1 MPLERI
7 LVVED
12 QPELRA
18 IAELALGEIG
28 GFRVCLCEDG
38 AAALAAFAGFDPDL
52 LLLDVVMPG
61 LDGPAT
67 LAALR
72 ALPAWRSAPVVFMTG
87 RAGDQEVAGYRALG
101 AAGVIA
107 KPFDPMSLA
116 DEARRIWQETQA
128 C

>member
-18 IAELALGEIG
+18 IAALALGEIG

-72 ALPAWRSAPVVFMTG
+72 ALPAWRGAPVAFMTG
-87 RAGDQEVAGYRALG
+87 LAGDGEIAGYRALG

-107 KPFDPMSLA
+107 KPFDPLGLA
-116 DEARRIWQETQA
+116 DQARRIWEGA
-128 C
+128 LEG

>member
-87 RAGDQEVAGYRALG
+87 RAGDREVAGYRVLG

-116 DEARRIWQETQA
+116 DEARRIWQEAQA

>member
-116 DEARRIWQETQA
+116 DEARRIWQEAQA